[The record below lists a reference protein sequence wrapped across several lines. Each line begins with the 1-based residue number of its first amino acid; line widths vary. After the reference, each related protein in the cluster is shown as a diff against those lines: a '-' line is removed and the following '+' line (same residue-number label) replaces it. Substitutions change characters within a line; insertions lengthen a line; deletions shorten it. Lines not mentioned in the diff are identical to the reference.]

1 MMRQSC
7 VYNEWNYSF
16 DSNTISPNQYQVNQ
30 YPKSGKESIN
40 LEVNIGENAQAMQG
54 IKHRKLSLNFAT
66 SLLRVFV

>member
-1 MMRQSC
+1 M
-7 VYNEWNYSF
+7 
-16 DSNTISPNQYQVNQ
+16 NQ

-40 LEVNIGENAQAMQG
+40 LEVNIGENAQDMQG